1 MESNYKKLVFAI
13 SVIAI
18 IVIFIQLNGVF
29 GFVTEN
35 IANYETRN
43 NNNDIRDSDDM
54 LQKIS
59 NNTIIETIRQM
70 ELSFY

>member
-1 MESNYKKLVFAI
+1 MESNYKKLVFVI

-18 IVIFIQLNGVF
+18 IVVFIQLNGVF

-35 IANYETRN
+35 IANNETRN
-43 NNNDIRDSDDM
+43 NNNDIQDSDDM

-59 NNTIIETIRQM
+59 NNIIIETIRQI